1 MTKEDLLRKG
11 KALARQGKYSA
22 ATEYF
27 QEIVCGD
34 ESNLD
39 AWNGL
44 EESYRKLGKFDK
56 AQECAEK
63 IRQLTTV
70 LPKKVQNP
78 AQSNKT
84 ATNGR
89 TFSQPPKTGDVQK
102 NKRWATALI
111 VANVFYFV
119 SSIIS
124 VFACIFADW
133 YADWFPIGF
142 IILIVVFE
150 ILFFVIIPSAYPD
163 SLKGFEDSDSKVYYT
178 VATLAC
184 TIVFAC
190 FAIKLVAGLSREIK
204 EKNRVQYYREKV
216 QQEKEEMMQAIE
228 GAKHSEQKQK
238 KLFCGLCFGMTQKE
252 VDSVL
257 NSELPLYIYISTT
270 DSERVSVD
278 TAFFHGEL
286 YKVELSSSASL
297 DNLLLQD
304 VGYQKYR
311 MDFFDRFHPSDSV
324 FVKDNLI
331 VESRHGGYHNTL
343 SYINAPILLA
353 IEEEWE
359 QEREQER
366 IADSIRRDSIR
377 QETLRQQRIEIR
389 DKLRLDS
396 INKARFKR
404 TR

>member
-1 MTKEDLLRKG
+1 MTTEELLRKG

-39 AWNGL
+39 AWKGL
-44 EESYRKLGKFDK
+44 EEAYRKLGKFDK

-63 IRQLTTV
+63 VRQLTLV

-78 AQSNKT
+78 AQSKKT
-84 ATNGR
+84 ATSGR
-89 TFSQPPKTGDVQK
+89 TFSQPPKTSNAK
-102 NKRWATALI
+102 NNKRWAIALI
-111 VANVFYFV
+111 VANVFYLVSCF
-119 SSIIS
+119 SSII
-124 VFACIFADW
+124 ADTFADR
-133 YADWFPIGF
+133 YVDWFPFGCV
-142 IILIVVFE
+142 IV
-150 ILFFVIIPSAYPD
+150 LFFLELLLLSVTPSIYPD
-163 SLKGFEDSDSKVYYT
+163 LLKGFEDNYVKVYYT
-178 VATLAC
+178 FATVVC
-184 TIVFAC
+184 SVIFSC
-190 FAIKLVAGLSREIK
+190 FAILLVDGLSREKK
-204 EKNRVQYYREKV
+204 EKNRVKYYREKV
-216 QQEKEEMMQAIE
+216 QQEKEEIMQAIE

-270 DSERVSVD
+270 DSELVSVD

-286 YKVELSSSASL
+286 YEVVLSSRVPL
-297 DNLLLQD
+297 ENLLLQD

-311 MDFFDRFHPSDSV
+311 MNSDGDSM
-324 FVKDNLI
+324 FVIDNLI

-353 IEEEWE
+353 IKEEEKMAK
-359 QEREQER
+359 EQER
-366 IADSIRRDSIR
+366 IADSIRQDRIR
-377 QETLRQQRIEIR
+377 QEKLRQQGIER
-389 DKLRLDS
+389 RNKFRLDS
-396 INKARFKR
+396 INKARFNR

>member
-1 MTKEDLLRKG
+1 MTTEELLRKG

-39 AWNGL
+39 AWKGL
-44 EESYRKLGKFDK
+44 EEAYRKLGKFDK
-56 AQECAEK
+56 AQECSEK
-63 IRQLTTV
+63 VHQLMLV

-89 TFSQPPKTGDVQK
+89 TFSQPPKTGDVQR

-124 VFACIFADW
+124 IFACIFADW

-216 QQEKEEMMQAIE
+216 QQEKEEIMQAIE
-228 GAKHSEQKQK
+228 GAKHSEEKQK

-286 YKVELSSSASL
+286 YEVVLSSRVPL
-297 DNLLLQD
+297 ENLLLQD

-311 MDFFDRFHPSDSV
+311 MNSDGDSM
-324 FVKDNLI
+324 FVIDNLI

-353 IEEEWE
+353 IKEEEKVAN
-359 QEREQER
+359 EQER
-366 IADSIRRDSIR
+366 IADSIRQDRIR
-377 QETLRQQRIEIR
+377 QEKLRQQDIER
-389 DKLRLDS
+389 RNKFRLDS